1 MTEFIIVFRETLEAS
16 LIVGIIY
23 MVLIKNSLHNVLKQ
37 VWTAVFSAVFASIG
51 IALLVLQLKNSF
63 GNNSYQA
70 LFEGIFIYLTAI
82 FIYYVIFWLSKH
94 ISDTETLEKQTVK
107 SLQISSWGI
116 FFLVFFA
123 ILREG
128 FETVIFLISSFS
140 MHGSF
145 SYIGFFLGMVLA
157 IIIGYVIVI
166 QGKKV
171 PLKRLF
177 QVTTLCLVFIAS
189 GMLAYGTHEIEEY
202 LVKSQKIKESQI
214 LRPWNILKPQNNI
227 DSNNFKFIYT
237 YNEKKDKY
245 IHFLHDKGNVGVF
258 LKGFL
263 GYNSNPNYV
272 EFILWLISLLFGFT
286 IWRRVYFPKQKDL
299 RTI

>member
-1 MTEFIIVFRETLEAS
+1 MTEFIIVFRETLEAT

-23 MVLIKNSLHNVLKQ
+23 MVLIKNNLHHALKK
-37 VWTAVFSAVFASIG
+37 VWVAMFAAIFASIG
-51 IALLVLQLKNSF
+51 IALLVLQLKSSM
-63 GNNSYQA
+63 GNNSSQA

-94 ISDTETLEKQTVK
+94 ISDTKELEQKTVQ
-107 SLQISSWGI
+107 SLKISSWGV

-145 SYIGFFLGMVLA
+145 SYLGFFLGIVFA

-166 QGKKV
+166 QGKKA

-202 LVKSQKIKESQI
+202 LVKSKRIQETQI
-214 LRPWNILKPQNNI
+214 MRPWNILQPKEAINH
-227 DSNNFKFIYT
+227 DGFTFIYS
-237 YNEKKDKY
+237 YNDKKQKY
-245 IHFLHDKGNVGVF
+245 IHILHDKGSIGVF

-263 GYNSNPNYV
+263 GYNSNPNYI
-272 EFILWLISLLFGFT
+272 EFLLWLASLLFGFT
-286 IWRRVYFPKQKDL
+286 IWRRVYFSKQKSFI
-299 RTI
+299 TT

>member
-1 MTEFIIVFRETLEAS
+1 MSEFIIVFRETLEAT

-23 MVLIKNSLHNVLKQ
+23 MVLIKNSLNNVLKK
-37 VWTAVFSAVFASIG
+37 VWLGVVSAIFASIG
-51 IALLVLQLKNSF
+51 IAFLVLNLKNTF

-82 FIYYVIFWLSKH
+82 FIYYVIFWLSQH
-94 ISDTETLEKQTVK
+94 ISDTKELEQKTVH
-107 SLQISSWGI
+107 SLSISSWGI
-116 FFLVFFA
+116 FLLVFFA

-145 SYIGFFLGMVLA
+145 SYTGFILGMVLA
-157 IIIGYVIVI
+157 IIIGYGIVI

-202 LVKSQKIKESQI
+202 LVKSNKIQESQI
-214 LRPWNILKPQNNI
+214 MRPWNILKPQDTI
-227 DSNNFKFIYT
+227 HHKQFKFIYS
-237 YNEKKDKY
+237 YNEQKNKY

-263 GYNSNPNYV
+263 GYNSNPNYF
-272 EFILWLISLLFGFT
+272 EFIIWLVSLLFGFNL
-286 IWRRVYFPKQKDL
+286 WRRVYYPKQKIV
-299 RTI
+299 TAT